1 MNAQTKK
8 VLSAVLIPFLIG
20 LLISIFVMWVS
31 DVHSSHKNEYKLNWE
46 KIVDSK
52 GYISPIY
59 RARIYGGWLV
69 KSHQS
74 MIFISLNH
82 PENWILEK

>member
-1 MNAQTKK
+1 MSPQTKK

-20 LLISIFVMWVS
+20 LLISIFIMWTANVN
-31 DVHSSHKNEYKLNWE
+31 SSHKDAYKLNWE
-46 KIVDSK
+46 KIVDSN
-52 GYISPIY
+52 GYVTPIY

-69 KSHQS
+69 KSYS
-74 MIFISLNH
+74 GMIFISLNH

>member
-1 MNAQTKK
+1 MKTQTKK

-20 LLISIFVMWVS
+20 LLIFIVVKI
-31 DVHSSHKNEYKLNWE
+31 HSVESSSYNNAYKLNWE
-46 KIVDSK
+46 KIIDSNE
-52 GYISPIY
+52 STDNIY

-69 KSHQS
+69 KSYDDI
-74 MIFISLNH
+74 IFISLNH